1 MAQERITDSHGKTI
15 GFTETNSS
23 GKTTLFDSHSRTL
36 GTEDKSGHVKD
47 NHAQTVCYGKD
58 SLSILLKR

>member
-1 MAQERITDSHGKTI
+1 MTQERIKDTHGRTI

-36 GTEDKSGHVKD
+36 GTEDSNGHVKD
-47 NHAQTVCYGKD
+47 NHATSVCYGKG
-58 SLSILLKR
+58 SLAVLLKR